1 MNIAIFLRT
10 TILICE
16 RLLLSV
22 SRSDFLSENTSKCL
36 RVILE
41 FAKSRVIRACVPTW
55 STCQR
60 ACEPAWFTCRRACE
74 PACFKCQRAC
84 VPAWF
89 TCQRAC
95 MPMCQKRTHI
105 SFLRTNVPTAIRRA
119 NVLTWRANVPNGVP
133 IFQFGMP
140 ACQKACQFFKHS
152 SYEMLREIS
161 IIYYYTVKPAY
172 SGHLRFLKKVSA
184 ITRCPLYRVLD
195 FLGKIREQKLRWR
208 IFF

>member
-74 PACFKCQRAC
+74 PAC
-84 VPAWF
+84 
-89 TCQRAC
+89 
-95 MPMCQKRTHI
+95 QKRTHI

-152 SYEMLREIS
+152 FYEMLREIS

-195 FLGKIREQKLRWR
+195 FLGKKREQKLRWR